1 MLKKHHSSH
10 LLPALL
16 GIIFLISGWLKGVD
30 PYGTSLQMEEYFR
43 VWGMDGAWCKYSM
56 VWAIVLCAG
65 ELFLGLLL
73 VFGIFHKLIA
83 WAVCLLMAFFTVVTG
98 DLAFTAAG
106 TAIQDCG
113 CFGEAFKISHEATF
127 FKNLLLLV
135 LAIGNILAVRHEKLF
150 PKHGVGKWTA
160 LACLIFATAIPVHS
174 ALFLPPVDFLPY
186 NRGTNLDGHPDLA
199 VFNRQYEEVT
209 DSLLNLSENKPL
221 AIITT
226 RKELMAED
234 WKKLKTFSTLAKQGD
249 IALCL
254 MSLPEQN
261 KRNTMETYYADEVT
275 LKSILRS
282 EKGVLIVENSIIRAK
297 WNLDTY
303 PAKLIRHATRL
314 KQLAA
319 WNSWVAYRYGFCLL
333 AGFLLIVWI
342 RKKEKQAP
350 QG

>member
-1 MLKKHHSSH
+1 MLRKHHNPH
-10 LLPALL
+10 LLPTLL
-16 GIIFLISGWLKGVD
+16 GTIFLISGWLKGVD

-43 VWGMDGAWCKYSM
+43 VWGMDGMWSKYGM
-56 VWAIVLCAG
+56 AWAILLCTG

-73 VFGIFHKLIA
+73 VFGIFRKPAA
-83 WAVCLLMAFFTVVTG
+83 WAVCLLMVFFTTVTG
-98 DLAFTAAG
+98 NLAFTATG

-127 FKNLLLLV
+127 FKNLLLLA
-135 LAIGNILAVRHEKLF
+135 LAIGNTLAVRHEKLL
-150 PKHGVGKWTA
+150 PEHGFGKWTA

-186 NRGTNLDGHPDLA
+186 NRGTNLDGHPDFA
-199 VFNRQYEEVT
+199 TFNGQYEEVT

-221 AIITT
+221 AIITA
-226 RKELMAED
+226 RKELKAED
-234 WKKLKTFSTLAKQGD
+234 WEKLKTFSTLAKQGD

-254 MSLPEQN
+254 LSLPGLEN
-261 KRNTMETYYADEVT
+261 KSTVENCYADEVT

-282 EKGVLIVENSIIRAK
+282 KKGILIVENNIIRAK

-303 PAKLIRHATRL
+303 PAKLIRHATGL

-319 WNSWVAYRYGFCLL
+319 WNSWIAYRYGFCLV
-333 AGFLLIVWI
+333 AGVLLIGWI
-342 RKKEKQAP
+342 RKKEKQAV
-350 QG
+350 QA

>member
-135 LAIGNILAVRHEKLF
+135 LTIGNILAVRHERLF

-174 ALFLPPVDFLPY
+174 ALFLPL
-186 NRGTNLDGHPDLA
+186 
-199 VFNRQYEEVT
+199 
-209 DSLLNLSENKPL
+209 
-221 AIITT
+221 
-226 RKELMAED
+226 
-234 WKKLKTFSTLAKQGD
+234 
-249 IALCL
+249 
-254 MSLPEQN
+254 
-261 KRNTMETYYADEVT
+261 
-275 LKSILRS
+275 
-282 EKGVLIVENSIIRAK
+282 
-297 WNLDTY
+297 
-303 PAKLIRHATRL
+303 
-314 KQLAA
+314 
-319 WNSWVAYRYGFCLL
+319 
-333 AGFLLIVWI
+333 
-342 RKKEKQAP
+342 
-350 QG
+350 

>member
-1 MLKKHHSSH
+1 MNERGKTIYHS
-10 LLPALL
+10 LFL
-16 GIIFLISGWLKGVD
+16 GSIFLISGWFKGVD

-73 VFGIFHKLIA
+73 VFGIFRKPAA
-83 WAVCLLMAFFTVVTG
+83 WAACLLMAFFTIITG

-106 TAIQDCG
+106 TTIQDCG

-127 FKNLLLLV
+127 FKNLLLLA
-135 LAIGNILAVRHEKLF
+135 LAIGNILAVRHERLF
-150 PKHGVGKWTA
+150 PKHGFGKWTA
-160 LACLIFATAIPVHS
+160 LACLIFATAIPVQS

-186 NRGTNLDGHPDLA
+186 NRGTNLDGHPDFST
-199 VFNRQYEEVT
+199 FNELYEEVT
-209 DSLLNLSENKPL
+209 DSLLNLSGSKPL
-221 AIITT
+221 AIITA
-226 RKELMAED
+226 RKELTAED
-234 WKKLKTFSTLAKQGD
+234 WEKLKTFSTLAKQRG

-254 MSLPEQN
+254 LSLPGLEN
-261 KRNTMETYYADEVT
+261 KSTMETYYADEVT

-303 PAKLIRHATRL
+303 PAKLIRHATGL

-319 WNSWVAYRYGFCLL
+319 WNSWAAYRYGFCLL
-333 AGFLLIVWI
+333 AGFLLIGWI